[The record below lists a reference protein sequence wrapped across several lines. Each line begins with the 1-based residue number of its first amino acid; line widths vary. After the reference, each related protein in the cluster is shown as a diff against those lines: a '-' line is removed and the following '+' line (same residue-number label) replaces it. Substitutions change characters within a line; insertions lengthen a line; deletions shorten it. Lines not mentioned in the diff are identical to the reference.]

1 MPDEGYLI
9 AHSVLAERTP
19 YPSLRFAMTP
29 PSPTRG
35 EGRIQEDVPLTRP
48 FEGVKILDFTQVL
61 AGPYASYQLA
71 LLGADVIKVERRE
84 GEDMRR
90 TPLSREWAERGLAPG
105 WQAINGNK
113 RSLTLDLQKP
123 EAIAIVKQL
132 AAQADVV
139 MENFRP
145 GVMDKLGIG
154 YAALSAINP
163 RLIYCAISGFGQTGP
178 ERLGAGYDGKIQ
190 ALSGIMSITGHEETG
205 PTRAGFAVC
214 DVLSG
219 ATAAFGVSS
228 ALFQR
233 THTGKG
239 QLVDV
244 SMLEATLA
252 FLSGQVADY
261 TVAGHRQQ
269 LSGNQAVS
277 RRPTANLFKAGDG
290 YLLLAVNNEKQYQ
303 RADEGARPRRRA
315 GRPALRRLV
324 RPAGKR
330 AGAAR
335 HHRGSAGEEGP
346 ARVGEDPRRGR
357 RALRQHLEDRGS
369 DRSSADR
376 SARRHAGDRHA
387 LWPAALC
394 RQRLPA
400 RPWRRQAR
408 PHGAALSAHTDEVL
422 ASLGYD
428 ASAIADLRAR
438 EIV

>member
-1 MPDEGYLI
+1 
-9 AHSVLAERTP
+9 
-19 YPSLRFAMTP
+19 LRGATAP
-29 PSPTRG
+29 P
-35 EGRIQEDVPLTRP
+35 ELGRAAKNNGHLEDTDVTRP

-90 TPLSREWAERGLAPG
+90 TPLNREWADRGLAPG
-105 WQAINGNK
+105 RQAVNGNK

-123 EAIAIVKQL
+123 EAITIVRQL
-132 AAQADVV
+132 AGQADVV

-154 YAALSAINP
+154 YAALSALNP

-190 ALSGIMSITGHEETG
+190 AMSGIMAITGHQETG

-239 QLVDV
+239 QMVDV

-261 TVAGHRQQ
+261 AVAGHRQQ

-277 RRPTANLFKAGDG
+277 RRPTANLFKAGEG
-290 YLLLAVNNEKQYQ
+290 YLLLAVNSEKQYRSLMAALG
-303 RADEGARPRRRA
+303 RADTLEDPRFADWFARQENE
-315 GRPALRRLV
+315 PALRAIIEQALSDKDPREWEKILET
-324 RPAGKR
+324 
-330 AGAAR
+330 AGAPCA
-335 HHRGSAGEEGP
+335 SIWKVEEVIDHP
-346 ARVGEDPRRGR
+346 QIAAR
-357 RALRQHLEDRGS
+357 RAVQEINTPYGRLRF
-369 DRSSADR
+369 
-376 SARRHAGDRHA
+376 AGIGFQLAHGGG
-387 LWPAALC
+387 
-394 RQRLPA
+394 RLDHMAPEL
-400 RPWRRQAR
+400 
-408 PHGAALSAHTDEVL
+408 GAHTDEVL
-422 ASLGYD
+422 NALGYD
-428 ASAIADLRAR
+428 ADAIADLRMR
-438 EIV
+438 DIV

>member
-1 MPDEGYLI
+1 
-9 AHSVLAERTP
+9 
-19 YPSLRFAMTP
+19 
-29 PSPTRG
+29 
-35 EGRIQEDVPLTRP
+35 
-48 FEGVKILDFTQVL
+48 
-61 AGPYASYQLA
+61 
-71 LLGADVIKVERRE
+71 VIKVERRG

-123 EAIAIVKQL
+123 DAITIIKQL

-154 YAALSAINP
+154 YAALSEVNP
-163 RLIYCAISGFGQTGP
+163 RLIYCAVSGFGQTGP
-178 ERLGAGYDGKIQ
+178 ARNAAGYDGKIQ
-190 ALSGIMSITGHEETG
+190 ALSGIMAITGHEETG
-205 PTRAGFAVC
+205 PTRAGFAIC

-277 RRPTANLFKAGDG
+277 RKPTANLFRAGDG
-290 YLLLAVNNEKQYQ
+290 HLLLAVNNEKQYRALMTALG
-303 RADEGARPRRRA
+303 RADTFEDPRFADWFTRQENE
-315 GRPALRRLV
+315 PALRAIIEEELAKKDSREWERILEE
-324 RPAGKR
+324 
-330 AGAAR
+330 AGAPCA
-335 HHRGSAGEEGP
+335 SIWKVEEVIDHP
-346 ARVGEDPRRGR
+346 QV
-357 RALRQHLEDRGS
+357 
-369 DRSSADR
+369 
-376 SARRHAGDRHA
+376 SARGAIQEVDTPYGRLRFAGSGF
-387 LWPAALC
+387 
-394 RQRLPA
+394 RLA
-400 RPWRRQAR
+400 
-408 PHGAALSAHTDEVL
+408 HGGGRLDSMAPELGAHTDEVL
-422 ASLGYD
+422 ASLGYGD
-428 ASAIADLRAR
+428 EAIADLRAR

>member
-1 MPDEGYLI
+1 
-9 AHSVLAERTP
+9 
-19 YPSLRFAMTP
+19 
-29 PSPTRG
+29 
-35 EGRIQEDVPLTRP
+35 LTRP

-71 LLGADVIKVERRE
+71 LLGADVIKVERRG

-90 TPLSREWAERGLAPG
+90 TPLSREWADRGLAPAF
-105 WQAINGNK
+105 QAVNGNK
-113 RSLTLDLQKP
+113 RSLTLDLSKP

-132 AAQADVV
+132 AGQVDVV

-154 YAALSAINP
+154 YAALSEINP

-178 ERLGAGYDGKIQ
+178 GRSGAGYDGKIQ
-190 ALSGIMSITGHEETG
+190 ALSGIMSITGHPETG

-219 ATAAFGVSS
+219 HTAAFGVSS

-261 TVAGHRQQ
+261 SVAGHRQQ

-290 YLLLAVNNEKQYQ
+290 YLLLAVNSEKQYIALMTALG
-303 RADEGARPRRRA
+303 RSDALKDPRFVDWFARRENE
-315 GRPALRRLV
+315 PALRAIIEEALAARGAREWETILEE
-324 RPAGKR
+324 
-330 AGAAR
+330 AGAPCASIWKVEEVIDHPQIAAR
-335 HHRGSAGEEGP
+335 GAIQELDTPYGRLRFAGSGFRLAHGN
-346 ARVGEDPRRGR
+346 GR
-357 RALRQHLEDRGS
+357 LDHMAPE
-369 DRSSADR
+369 
-376 SARRHAGDRHA
+376 
-387 LWPAALC
+387 P
-394 RQRLPA
+394 
-400 RPWRRQAR
+400 
-408 PHGAALSAHTDEVL
+408 SAHTEEVL

-428 ASAIADLRAR
+428 AKSIAELKAR
-438 EIV
+438 EVV